1 MMHRTKS
8 ALNRQLNKQFGA
20 ALLSAM
26 LTVTLVATFAA
37 AALWQQWRSV
47 EVEIAERAR
56 VQVAWLLVGALDWSR
71 LILRIDAR
79 AGTTDHL
86 AEPWAV
92 ALQESRL
99 STFLAADKNNTG
111 GQTAEEQVDAFLSG
125 HIVDAQSKLNVFNL
139 VEAGQVSEP
148 DLTAFK
154 KLFAHFNLPATE
166 LEGFV
171 AHLKAALNADAKAP
185 ATTTLMPQR
194 VRQLTWLGLQPQTL
208 TKLTP
213 YITLLFER
221 TTVNI
226 NTAPAEVI
234 LASVP
239 GIGLAEAKLTVFA
252 RESAHFTSLED
263 ADKRVPALKLTGKDK
278 QFSLATHFFEV
289 TGRIRLEQTVV
300 QEQSLVQR
308 DVQNNVKTLWRERS
322 VVASPEIITNAS
334 SASSK
339 LSSNGF

>member
-1 MMHRTKS
+1 MMPKP
-8 ALNRQLNKQFGA
+8 QIKKQCGA

-71 LILRIDAR
+71 LILRIDGR

-111 GQTAEEQVDAFLSG
+111 GLTAEEQVDAFLSG
-125 HIVDAQSKLNVFNL
+125 SIEDAQSKLNVFNL
-139 VEAGQVSEP
+139 IESGQVSMT
-148 DLTAFK
+148 DLAAFK
-154 KLFAHFNLPATE
+154 KLFTHFNLPESE
-166 LEGFV
+166 LEVFV
-171 AHLKAALNADAKAP
+171 SYLKAASAANSDLNPA
-185 ATTTLMPQR
+185 ATTLLMPQR
-194 VRQLTWLGLQPQTL
+194 VRQLTWLGLKPQTL
-208 TKLTP
+208 AKISP
-213 YITLLFER
+213 YITILPVR
-221 TTVNI
+221 TTINI

-234 LASVP
+234 YASLPGLELAD
-239 GIGLAEAKLTVFA
+239 AKLAVAA
-252 RESAHFTSLED
+252 REKAFFPSLNE
-263 ADKRVPALKLTGKDK
+263 AASTVPALKDKLKDTQHGVSTK
-278 QFSLATHFFEV
+278 FFEV

-300 QEQSLVQR
+300 EEQSLVDRSDINQ
-308 DVQNNVKTLWRERS
+308 VKTVWRERS
-322 VVASPEIITNAS
+322 VVASPEILTNIT
-334 SASSK
+334 SSK
-339 LSSNGF
+339 L

>member
-1 MMHRTKS
+1 MKQQSLKHTK
-8 ALNRQLNKQFGA
+8 GA

-71 LILRIDAR
+71 LILRIDGR

-111 GQTAEEQVDAFLSG
+111 GLTAEEQVDAFLSG
-125 HIVDAQSKLNVFNL
+125 NIIDAQSKLNVFNL
-139 VEAGQVSEP
+139 IDAGQVSAT
-148 DLTAFK
+148 DLAAFK
-154 KLFAHFNLPATE
+154 KLFTHFNLPQTE

-171 AHLKAALNADAKAP
+171 ANLKAASIANSLG
-185 ATTTLMPQR
+185 TTTLMPQR
-194 VRQLTWLGLQPQTL
+194 VRQLTWLGLRPQTMA
-208 TKLTP
+208 TLTP
-213 YITLLFER
+213 YITLLPER
-221 TTVNI
+221 TNVNL
-226 NTAPAEVI
+226 NTASAEVI
-234 LASVP
+234 YASVS
-239 GIGLAEAKLTVFA
+239 GLGLADAKLTVFA
-252 RESAHFTSLED
+252 RESAHFPSIAE
-263 ADKRVPALKLTGKDK
+263 AEAKVPALKGNLKDT
-278 QFSLATHFFEV
+278 QHSVATRYFEV
-289 TGRIRLEQTVV
+289 VGRIRLEQTVV

-308 DVQNNVKTLWRERS
+308 DLSNNVKTLWRERA
-322 VVASPEIITNAS
+322 VVASPEIITNTTLP
-334 SASSK
+334 K
-339 LSSNGF
+339 L

>member
-1 MMHRTKS
+1 MMQAVCPRH
-8 ALNRQLNKQFGA
+8 KQQVGA

-71 LILRIDAR
+71 LILRIDGK
-79 AGTTDHL
+79 AGSTDHL

-111 GQTAEEQVDAFLSG
+111 GMTAEEQVDAFLSG
-125 HIVDAQSKLNVFNL
+125 SMVDAQSKLNVNNL
-139 VEAGQVSEP
+139 IGSNEETAL
-148 DLTAFK
+148 DLAAFK
-154 KLFAHFNLPATE
+154 KLFEHFNLPKTE
-166 LEGFV
+166 LEDFV
-171 AHLKAALNADAKAP
+171 ANLKTAQDAKAP
-185 ATTTLMPQR
+185 TTTVLMPQR
-194 VRQLTWLGLQPQTL
+194 VRQLTWLGLSAQTV

-213 YITLLFER
+213 YITLLPGR

-234 LASVP
+234 YASVP
-239 GIGLAEAKLTVFA
+239 GLGLADAKLTA
-252 RESAHFTSLED
+252 STRESTHFLSIAEAAT
-263 ADKRVPALKLTGKDK
+263 KVPALNGKLQDT
-278 QFSLATHFFEV
+278 QHSVATRFFEV
-289 TGRIRLEQTVV
+289 IGRIRLEQTVV
-300 QEQSLVQR
+300 EEHSLIDR
-308 DVQNNVKTLWRERS
+308 SDVNNVKTLWRERA
-322 VVASPEIITNAS
+322 VVAAPEINAS
-334 SASSK
+334 TSGSPSPN
-339 LSSNGF
+339 LP

>member
-1 MMHRTKS
+1 MMP
-8 ALNRQLNKQFGA
+8 AVVLRQKQQAGA

-71 LILRIDAR
+71 LILRIDGK

-111 GQTAEEQVDAFLSG
+111 GLTAEEQVDAFLSG
-125 HIVDAQSKLNVFNL
+125 SMVDAQSKLNVFNL
-139 VEAGQVSEP
+139 IDNNEVSKL
-148 DLTAFK
+148 DLAAFN
-154 KLFAHFNLPATE
+154 KLFTHFNLPETE

-171 AHLKAALNADAKAP
+171 ANLRAALDSKAP
-185 ATTTLMPQR
+185 TTTALMPQR
-194 VRQLTWLGLQPQTL
+194 VRQLTWLGLQPQTV

-213 YITLLFER
+213 YITLLPVR

-234 LASVP
+234 YASVP
-239 GIGLAEAKLTVFA
+239 GLGLADAKLTVST
-252 RESAHFTSLED
+252 RESAHFPSIAE
-263 ADKRVPALKLTGKDK
+263 AVAKVPALNGKLQDT
-278 QFSLATHFFEV
+278 QHSVSTQFFEV
-289 TGRIRLEQTVV
+289 IGRIRLEQTVV
-300 QEQSLVQR
+300 EEHSLVDRR
-308 DVQNNVKTLWRERS
+308 DVNNVKTLWRERA
-322 VVASPEIITNAS
+322 VIASPEITANTAGS
-334 SASSK
+334 PSPTLPK
-339 LSSNGF
+339 

>member
-1 MMHRTKS
+1 MMQQNIKRPTIK
-8 ALNRQLNKQFGA
+8 RKKGA

-71 LILRIDAR
+71 LILRIDGN

-111 GQTAEEQVDAFLSG
+111 GLTAEEQVDAFLSG
-125 HIVDAQSKLNVFNL
+125 SMVDAQSKLNVFNL
-139 VEAGQVSEP
+139 IEAGERSEA
-148 DLTAFK
+148 DFLVFK
-154 KLFAHFNLPATE
+154 KLFEHFNLPITE
-166 LEGFV
+166 LENFAV
-171 AHLKAALNADAKAP
+171 NLKAARIANSVG
-185 ATTTLMPQR
+185 TTTLMPQR
-194 VRQLTWLGLQPQTL
+194 VRQLTWLGLRPQTL
-208 TKLTP
+208 DKLTP
-213 YITLLFER
+213 YITLLPER

-234 LASVP
+234 YASVP
-239 GIGLAEAKLTVFA
+239 GLELADAKLTVTT
-252 RESAHFTSLED
+252 RERAHFQNLTD
-263 ADKRVPALKLTGKDK
+263 AERAVTALKDKLIGKDM
-278 QFSLATHFFEV
+278 QYSVATRFFEI

-300 QEQSLVQR
+300 EEQSLVQR
-308 DVQNNVKTLWRERS
+308 DLSNNVKTLWRERS
-322 VVASPEIITNAS
+322 VVASPEMTTNNTS
-334 SASSK
+334 VSPK
-339 LSSNGF
+339 L

>member
-1 MMHRTKS
+1 MMQQ
-8 ALNRQLNKQFGA
+8 NIMRQKGA

-71 LILRIDAR
+71 LILRIDGR

-111 GQTAEEQVDAFLSG
+111 GLTAEEQVDAFLSG
-125 HIVDAQSKLNVFNL
+125 SMVDAQSKLNVFNL
-139 VEAGQVSEP
+139 IEAGERSEA
-148 DLTAFK
+148 DFLVFK
-154 KLFAHFNLPATE
+154 KLFDHFNLPITE
-166 LEGFV
+166 LENFV
-171 AHLKAALNADAKAP
+171 VNLKAALIANSLG
-185 ATTTLMPQR
+185 TTTLMPQR
-194 VRQLTWLGLQPQTL
+194 VRQLTWLGLRPQTL
-208 TKLTP
+208 AKLTP
-213 YITLLFER
+213 YITLLPER

-234 LASVP
+234 YASVP
-239 GIGLAEAKLTVFA
+239 GLELADAKLTVTT
-252 RESAHFTSLED
+252 RERAHFQNLTD
-263 ADKRVPALKLTGKDK
+263 AERAVTALKDKLIGKDM
-278 QFSLATHFFEV
+278 QYSVATRFFEI

-300 QEQSLVQR
+300 EEQSLVQR
-308 DVQNNVKTLWRERS
+308 DLSNNVKTLWRERS
-322 VVASPEIITNAS
+322 VVASPEMTTNNTS
-334 SASSK
+334 VSPK
-339 LSSNGF
+339 L

>member
-1 MMHRTKS
+1 MK
-8 ALNRQLNKQFGA
+8 LPNRKRADRLKYGCGA

-71 LILRIDAR
+71 LILRIDGR
-79 AGTTDHL
+79 AATTDHL

-111 GQTAEEQVDAFLSG
+111 GLTAEEQVDAFLSG
-125 HIVDAQSKLNVFNL
+125 NIVDAQSKLNVFNL
-139 VEAGQVSEP
+139 IDAGQVSAP
-148 DLTAFK
+148 DLAAFK

-166 LEGFV
+166 LESFV
-171 AHLKAALNADAKAP
+171 TNLTSSLAANAPKTA
-185 ATTTLMPQR
+185 TLMPQR
-194 VRQLTWLGLQPQTL
+194 VRQLTWLGLRPQTL
-208 TKLTP
+208 AKLTP
-213 YITLLFER
+213 YITLLPER

-234 LASVP
+234 FASVP
-239 GIGLAEAKLTVFA
+239 SLELADAKLTVTS
-252 RESAHFTSLED
+252 RERAHFPSLAD
-263 ADKRVPALKLTGKDK
+263 AATAVPALNGKLKDT
-278 QFSLATHFFEV
+278 QHSVATHFFEV
-289 TGRIRLEQTVV
+289 IGRIRLEQTVV
-300 QEQSLVQR
+300 EEQSLVQR
-308 DVQNNVKTLWRERS
+308 DLSSNVKTLWRERS
-322 VVASPEIITNAS
+322 VVASPEIISNTS
-334 SASSK
+334 STSPQ
-339 LSSNGF
+339 LQ

>member
-1 MMHRTKS
+1 MMQQNIKRPTIK
-8 ALNRQLNKQFGA
+8 RKKGA

-71 LILRIDAR
+71 LILRIDGR

-111 GQTAEEQVDAFLSG
+111 GLTAEEQVDAFLSG
-125 HIVDAQSKLNVFNL
+125 SMVDAQSKLNIFNL
-139 VEAGQVSEP
+139 IEAGERSEA
-148 DLTAFK
+148 DFLVFK
-154 KLFAHFNLPATE
+154 KLFDHLNMPVTE
-166 LEGFV
+166 LESFAV
-171 AHLKAALNADAKAP
+171 NLKAALIANSLG
-185 ATTTLMPQR
+185 TTTLMPQR
-194 VRQLTWLGLQPQTL
+194 VRQLTWLGLRPQTL
-208 TKLTP
+208 DKLTP
-213 YITLLFER
+213 YITLLPER

-234 LASVP
+234 YASVP
-239 GIGLAEAKLTVFA
+239 SLELADAKLTVTT
-252 RESAHFTSLED
+252 RERAHFQNLTD
-263 ADKRVPALKLTGKDK
+263 AERAVTAMKDKLIGKDM
-278 QFSLATHFFEV
+278 QYSVATRFFEI

-300 QEQSLVQR
+300 EEQSLVQR
-308 DVQNNVKTLWRERS
+308 DLSNNVKTLWRERS
-322 VVASPEIITNAS
+322 VVASPEMMTNNTS
-334 SASSK
+334 VSPK
-339 LSSNGF
+339 L

>member
-1 MMHRTKS
+1 MIVQGAK
-8 ALNRQLNKQFGA
+8 RQAGA
-20 ALLSAM
+20 ALLAAM

-71 LILRIDAR
+71 LILRIDGR
-79 AGTTDHL
+79 AATTDHL

-111 GQTAEEQVDAFLSG
+111 GLTAEEQVDAFLSG
-125 HIVDAQSKLNVFNL
+125 SMVDAQSKLNVFNL
-139 VEAGQVSEP
+139 IEAGQVSAL
-148 DLTAFK
+148 DLAAFK
-154 KLFAHFNLPATE
+154 RLFTHFNLPAPE
-166 LEGFV
+166 LDNFV
-171 AHLKAALNADAKAP
+171 ANLKATLDANP
-185 ATTTLMPQR
+185 AATATLMPQR

-213 YITLLFER
+213 YITLLTER

-234 LASVP
+234 YASVP
-239 GIGLAEAKLTVFA
+239 GLELADAKLAVTT
-252 RESAHFTSLED
+252 RERAHFPSLAD
-263 ADKRVPALKLTGKDK
+263 AATAVPALKDKLKDT
-278 QFSLATHFFEV
+278 QHSVATRFFEV
-289 TGRIRLEQTVV
+289 VGRIRLEQTVV
-300 QEQSLVQR
+300 EEQSLVQR
-308 DVQNNVKTLWRERS
+308 DAQNNVKTLWRERS
-322 VVASPEIITNAS
+322 VVASPEIMTNAAA
-334 SASSK
+334 ASPK
-339 LSSNGF
+339 L

>member
-1 MMHRTKS
+1 MMQQNIKRPTIK
-8 ALNRQLNKQFGA
+8 RKKGA

-71 LILRIDAR
+71 LILRIDGR

-111 GQTAEEQVDAFLSG
+111 GLTAEEQVDAFLSG
-125 HIVDAQSKLNVFNL
+125 SMVDAQSKLNVFNL
-139 VEAGQVSEP
+139 IEAGERSEA
-148 DLTAFK
+148 DFLVFK
-154 KLFAHFNLPATE
+154 KLFDHFNMPITE
-166 LEGFV
+166 LESFV
-171 AHLKAALNADAKAP
+171 VNLKAALIANSLG
-185 ATTTLMPQR
+185 TTTLMPQR
-194 VRQLTWLGLQPQTL
+194 VRQLTWLGLRPQTL
-208 TKLTP
+208 DKLTP
-213 YITLLFER
+213 YITLLPER

-234 LASVP
+234 YASVP
-239 GIGLAEAKLTVFA
+239 SLELADAKLTVTT
-252 RESAHFTSLED
+252 RERAHFPSLAE
-263 ADKRVPALKLTGKDK
+263 AEKNVTALKGQLVGKEA
-278 QFSLATHFFEV
+278 QFSVSTRFFEV
-289 TGRIRLEQTVV
+289 IGRIRLEQTVV
-300 QEQSLVQR
+300 EEHSLIDRR
-308 DVQNNVKTLWRERS
+308 DINNVKTHWRERS
-322 VVASPEIITNAS
+322 VVASPEIITNTTS
-334 SASSK
+334 PK
-339 LSSNGF
+339 L

>member
-1 MMHRTKS
+1 MMQAVFPRH
-8 ALNRQLNKQFGA
+8 KQQAGA

-71 LILRIDAR
+71 LILRIDGR

-111 GQTAEEQVDAFLSG
+111 GMTAEEQVDAFLSG
-125 HIVDAQSKLNVFNL
+125 SMVDAQSKLNVFNL
-139 VEAGQVSEP
+139 IDNNEVSKP
-148 DLTAFK
+148 DLAAFK
-154 KLFAHFNLPATE
+154 KLFAHFNLPETE

-171 AHLKAALNADAKAP
+171 ANLRAALDAKAP
-185 ATTTLMPQR
+185 TTTALMPQR
-194 VRQLTWLGLQPQTL
+194 VRQLTWLGLSAQSV
-208 TKLTP
+208 TKLIP
-213 YITLLFER
+213 YITLLPGR

-234 LASVP
+234 YASAP
-239 GIGLAEAKLTVFA
+239 GLGLADAKLTVST
-252 RESAHFTSLED
+252 RESAHFTSIAE
-263 ADKRVPALKLTGKDK
+263 AATKVPALNGKLQDT
-278 QFSLATHFFEV
+278 QHSVSTRFFEV
-289 TGRIRLEQTVV
+289 IGRIRLEQTVV
-300 QEQSLVQR
+300 EEHSLIDR
-308 DVQNNVKTLWRERS
+308 SDVNNVKTLWRERA
-322 VVASPEIITNAS
+322 VVAAPEITAS
-334 SASSK
+334 TSGSPSPN
-339 LSSNGF
+339 LP

>member
-1 MMHRTKS
+1 M
-8 ALNRQLNKQFGA
+8 RQQRIKHPTSKRNTGA

-71 LILRIDAR
+71 LILRIDAN

-111 GQTAEEQVDAFLSG
+111 GLTAEEQVDAFLSG
-125 HIVDAQSKLNVFNL
+125 SMVDAQSKLNILNL
-139 VEAGQVSEP
+139 IEAGERSEA
-148 DLTAFK
+148 DFLVFK
-154 KLFAHFNLPATE
+154 KLFDHFNLPVTE
-166 LEGFV
+166 LESFAV
-171 AHLKAALNADAKAP
+171 NLKAARIVNSP
-185 ATTTLMPQR
+185 GTTTLMPER
-194 VRQLTWLGLQPQTL
+194 VRQLTWLGLRPQTL
-208 TKLTP
+208 EKLTP
-213 YITLLFER
+213 YITLLPLR

-234 LASVP
+234 YASVP
-239 GIGLAEAKLTVFA
+239 GLELADAKLMTIT
-252 RESAHFTSLED
+252 RERAHFQNLTD
-263 ADKRVPALKLTGKDK
+263 AEKAVPALKDKLVGKDM
-278 QFSLATHFFEV
+278 QYSVATRFFEV

-300 QEQSLVQR
+300 EEQSLVQR
-308 DVQNNVKTLWRERS
+308 DLSSNVKTLWRERS
-322 VVASPEIITNAS
+322 VVASPEIITNTTS
-334 SASSK
+334 PK
-339 LSSNGF
+339 L

>member
-1 MMHRTKS
+1 MMQQNIKRK
-8 ALNRQLNKQFGA
+8 KGA

-71 LILRIDAR
+71 LIFRIDSR

-111 GQTAEEQVDAFLSG
+111 GLTAEEQVDAFLSG
-125 HIVDAQSKLNVFNL
+125 NIVDAQSKLNVFNL
-139 VEAGQVSEP
+139 IESGQVSAP
-148 DLTAFK
+148 DLAAFK
-154 KLFAHFNLPATE
+154 RLFTHFNLPETE
-166 LEGFV
+166 LETFV
-171 AHLKAALNADAKAP
+171 ANLKTSL
-185 ATTTLMPQR
+185 ATTSATTAGLMPQR
-194 VRQLTWLGLQPQTL
+194 VRQLTWLGLRPQTL
-208 TKLTP
+208 AKLTP
-213 YITLLFER
+213 YITLLPFK

-226 NTAPAEVI
+226 NTATAEVMY
-234 LASVP
+234 ASIP
-239 GIGLAEAKLTVFA
+239 GIELADAKLAVTT
-252 RESAHFTSLED
+252 RERAFFPSLTE
-263 ADKRVPALKLTGKDK
+263 AATAVPVLKDK
-278 QFSLATHFFEV
+278 LKDTQHSVSTRFFEI

-300 QEQSLVQR
+300 EEQSLVDR
-308 DVQNNVKTLWRERS
+308 SDINNVKTLWRERS
-322 VVASPEIITNAS
+322 VVASPEIITNTTS
-334 SASSK
+334 PK
-339 LSSNGF
+339 L